1 MVDLGTLANDI
12 AQVAAFYLGPPL
24 LWLFL
29 FLFVWSDAD
38 LARRAGFDRR
48 VFWLLVVGGF
58 VGFLSDLP
66 IFPWNGN
73 ILAVNLSGGA
83 IPVALAFGLLA
94 RHPPDPAGHLGAYL
108 TGLTAV
114 SGIMLAVVFALPP
127 GALADAAY
135 LAALVVPPAALLAIG
150 RGARPAG
157 GSPAYGAGAWLALTS
172 VVLGLTFA
180 TTSTIP
186 NLGIVSQFP
195 YYLAGP
201 VAGGAL
207 AVALTRIRGRPVE
220 EGLALAYALT
230 TLGVLL
236 GADLLRQ
243 PPLYA
248 SGSNVYAIGGAGPLD
263 LVYMSGLL
271 ALAIAYLAIRIARL
285 EREPPAAVER
295 PAASRTPVGR
305 LRRALLLG
313 VRGRPAESLRESAQ
327 AASDAG
333 GQSRRLLGLPPPG
346 PTESPW
352 QDLPVAS
359 WVVAD
364 ERNLQRLGASG
375 PSAPEDAYRGWLTSR
390 WLVRIGRDL
399 GRRRF
404 APLGGRV
411 AAFFLDLLV
420 VTLPAAAVWVAIVLG
435 YPGDPA
441 GLLSSASFNA
451 AISGFSAFAF
461 LYLVVAEWGYG
472 TTLGKRRLGL
482 EVRDRSMGPPGPT
495 AVLVRNLPKL
505 IPLTVI
511 GLGGPLLTALVLLGP
526 SALGAGVSGPAA
538 ALDVVLTSLVV
549 LAFILL
555 GIGASGAVSAL
566 VITTSSESQRFGDL
580 LAGTW
585 VVRRAVTGPAAA
597 TPPVAAAG
605 PGPFG

>member
-1 MVDLGTLANDI
+1 MVDLGTLANDL
-12 AQVAAFYLGPPL
+12 AQVAAFYLGTPL

-29 FLFVWSDAD
+29 FLFVWSEAA
-38 LARRAGFDRR
+38 LARRGGFDRR

-94 RHPPDPAGHLGAYL
+94 RHPSDPGGHLGAFL
-108 TGLTAV
+108 TGLVAM
-114 SGIMLAVVFALPP
+114 SGMMLAIVFALPP

-135 LAALVVPPAALLAIG
+135 LAALIAPPAALLAIG
-150 RGARPAG
+150 RGTRSGG
-157 GSPAYGAGAWLALTS
+157 GSPAYGAGTWLAVTS

-180 TTSTIP
+180 TTATVP

-201 VAGGAL
+201 VAGGVL
-207 AVALTRIRGRPVE
+207 AVALTRVRRRPVE

-248 SGSNVYAIGGAGPLD
+248 TGSNVYAIGGAGPLD
-263 LVYMSGLL
+263 LVYVSGLL
-271 ALAIAYLAIRIARL
+271 ALAVAYLTIRLARL
-285 EREPPAAVER
+285 EREPPAAVDH
-295 PAASRTPVGR
+295 PGASRTPAGR
-305 LRRALLLG
+305 LRHALLLG
-313 VRGRPAESLRESAQ
+313 ARGRPTESLRESAQ
-327 AASDAG
+327 AATDAG
-333 GQSRRLLGLPPPG
+333 KQSRRLLGLPPPG
-346 PTESPW
+346 PAESAW
-352 QDLPVAS
+352 KDLPVAS
-359 WVVAD
+359 WVVAYD
-364 ERNLQRLGASG
+364 RNLQHLGERG
-375 PSAPEDAYRGWLTSR
+375 PAAPEDAYRGWLTSR
-390 WLVRIGRDL
+390 WLVRLGRDL

-420 VTLPAAAVWVAIVLG
+420 VTLPAVAVWVAIVLG
-435 YPGDPA
+435 YASDPS
-441 GLLSSASFNA
+441 GLLSSALFNA

-461 LYLVVAEWGYG
+461 LYLVVGEWGYG
-472 TTLGKRRLGL
+472 TTLGKKRLGL
-482 EVRDRSMGPPGPT
+482 EVRDRSMGSPGAT

-505 IPLTVI
+505 IPLTLI
-511 GLGGPLLTALVLLGP
+511 GLGGPILTAVALLGP
-526 SALGAGVSGPAA
+526 SALGGGVSGPAA
-538 ALDVVLTSLVV
+538 ALDVFLTSLVV
-549 LAFILL
+549 LAFVLL

-585 VVRRAVTGPAAA
+585 VVRRAVTEAASGPPAA
-597 TPPVAAAG
+597 PSAG